1 MRKPHPMHIKNLQHR
16 TFLQV
21 VVSCSFQGKLFRAFH
36 FPRLWQSKPQ
46 SMCRFNRA
54 IDFISDNHNIRP
66 CALSTASSKT
76 ITTYAHVPCQQRHRW
91 QSQHTTR
98 GPVDSVIDDN
108 HNIPPGAISTAP
120 KISFVTITTYAHVP
134 CRQRHRWQSQHTPMC
149 PVNSV
154 MMTITTYHQGPFQQ
168 LQRFHSWRTQHT
180 SMCPVDSVI
189 DNNHNIPPGAK
200 LTAPKISFVTIT
212 TYVHV
217 TIR

>member
-16 TFLQV
+16 TFVQV

-108 HNIPPGAISTAP
+108 HNIRPGALSTA
-120 KISFVTITTYAHVP
+120 S
-134 CRQRHRWQSQHTPMC
+134 S
-149 PVNSV
+149 
-154 MMTITTYHQGPFQQ
+154 MTITTYHQGPFQQ
-168 LQRFHSWRTQHT
+168 LQRFHLWQSQHT
-180 SMCPVDSVI
+180 PMCPVDSVI
-189 DNNHNIPPGAK
+189 DDNHNIRPCA
-200 LTAPKISFVTIT
+200 LSTASWWQSQHTTRAHFNSSKDFIRDEHNIRPCALSTASSITIT
-212 TYVHV
+212 TYHQGPS
-217 TIR
+217 